1 MYSTYNITLWRI
13 RVTIVAMERLQY
25 VRFFVLDVDVSVGG
39 IKVYIV
45 SMKMQQWVSFA
56 VLSSCKI
63 YRIIFTIIS
72 TCETL
77 WVCLCVCVRFCL
89 SYPAFIPIFFSPR
102 VIVLSSVACP
112 AMPVF
117 PHFLINDSIFEIYI
131 YIFRR
136 CVFRR
141 SVYSNNCSVINH
153 NNTQT
158 CGSPRIRFGLFRTC
172 ATCWVVRGAFN
183 F

>member
-77 WVCLCVCVRFCL
+77 
-89 SYPAFIPIFFSPR
+89 
-102 VIVLSSVACP
+102 
-112 AMPVF
+112 
-117 PHFLINDSIFEIYI
+117 
-131 YIFRR
+131 
-136 CVFRR
+136 
-141 SVYSNNCSVINH
+141 
-153 NNTQT
+153 
-158 CGSPRIRFGLFRTC
+158 
-172 ATCWVVRGAFN
+172 
-183 F
+183 